1 MKKYSVKAKQNNSKN
16 CVVCGIGNDL
26 SLKARFYETE
36 NDELVAV
43 FTPQE
48 HHQSYPNIMHG
59 GMSSA
64 ILDEVIGRA
73 IMSKYKDQVWGV
85 TVELNLR
92 YKKPVPLYKELKVI
106 GRITKER
113 GPIFEGTGEI
123 ILPDGEV
130 AVAAT
135 GKYLKMSIDKISPGV
150 FSDSEWFLI
159 EDESEIHTID
169 L

>member
-1 MKKYSVKAKQNNSKN
+1 MKKHSIKSKQNNSKN

-36 NDELVAV
+36 NDELVAL

-92 YKKPVPLYKELKVI
+92 YKKPVPLYKELKVV

-123 ILPDGEV
+123 FLPNGEV
-130 AVAAT
+130 AVTAT
-135 GKYLKMSIDKISPGV
+135 GKYLKMSIDKISPGE
-150 FSDSEWFLI
+150 FSDSEWFLM
-159 EDESEIHTID
+159 EDESEVHTID
-169 L
+169 V

>member
-1 MKKYSVKAKQNNSKN
+1 MNLLL
-16 CVVCGIGNDL
+16 CL
-26 SLKARFYETE
+26 PP
-36 NDELVAV
+36 
-43 FTPQE
+43 PQE

-73 IMSKYKDQVWGV
+73 IMTKYKDQVWGV

-92 YKKPVPLYKELKVI
+92 YKKPVPLYKELKVV

-123 ILPDGEV
+123 ILPNGDV
-130 AVAAT
+130 AVTAS
-135 GKYLKMSIDKISPGV
+135 GKYLKMSIDKISPDE
-150 FSDSEWFLI
+150 FSDSEWFLM
-159 EDESEIHTID
+159 EDESEIQTID
-169 L
+169 V